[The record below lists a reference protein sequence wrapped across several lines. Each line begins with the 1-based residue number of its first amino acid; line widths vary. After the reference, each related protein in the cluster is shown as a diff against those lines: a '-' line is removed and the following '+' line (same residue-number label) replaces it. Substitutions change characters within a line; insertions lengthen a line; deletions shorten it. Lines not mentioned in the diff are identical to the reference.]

1 MPRRYNLRPRK
12 DTDVK
17 WIEDETLKDEDDS
30 DSEEDEDYEP
40 PSESEEDE
48 EIESETE
55 SDSADQQQTIQVPI
69 PKNARV
75 TIEIDTRKDD
85 GMMMMLGDDDEDE
98 EEDEFMDYLMNKY
111 VPSSKVGKGKKKDKD
126 EDEVVL
132 ELNREEETY
141 LTGLPKAKQKKLKK
155 QMKDIAGLV
164 KNGDVPPKFRVLD
177 LPITEAVKASVIKK
191 IDLLDE
197 MDGGESYKLRNW
209 VEGFLRIPFGT
220 YVSLPVKIDDGP
232 KPCSDFL
239 ADTRKTLDGAVYGM
253 NSAKTQVMQL
263 LAQWISNPSSV
274 GNVIALQGP
283 AGIGKC
289 HAKDTPI
296 LMYDG
301 TLKAVQDIIVG
312 DLVMGDDS
320 TPRTVTNL
328 GRGRDMMYDIIPTG
342 KNTEKYTVNSEHIL
356 CLKQSGIG
364 SIKTVHRPGGQI
376 SFKSIR
382 FDNKEKTLKYLTFSS
397 YEEASSYLTCFTEE
411 DRITEISIK
420 DYLKLSHEVKRT
432 WLKGYKKGV
441 EFTPSSVDFDPYILG
456 LWLGDGT
463 SSSNGITNQDSTIL
477 GYLNTALRKYDCML
491 VHANRYTYRI
501 RGYKKNE
508 NVFLNFLKQYN
519 LINNKHIPKEYKINS
534 RDIRLQ
540 VLAGLID
547 TDGCMLNNCYEITQ
561 KNKQLSD
568 DIVFIA
574 RSLGLCATI
583 MPCEKFCMYKGEKRA
598 GIYHRI
604 HISGDISQIPVRIP
618 RKKGNLRMQIKDH
631 LVYGFE
637 VKEVGEGDYYG
648 FTLDGNCRYL
658 MGDFTVT
665 HNTSVARNG
674 ISKALKRPFE
684 FFSLGGASD
693 SSNFVGHS
701 YTYEGSGWGRIAD
714 AVMSA
719 KCMNPVMYFDEL
731 DKISTTAHGEEITNM
746 LIHLTDRSQN
756 TQFHDRYFAGVDF
769 DLSQCLF
776 VFSFNDESK
785 VHPILK
791 DRMQVIHC
799 SGYTADE
806 KKIILTQYIWP
817 QTLEKIKIDVN
828 ITEDAVK
835 HIIKEYSH
843 DEEGVRTLI
852 RAVETL
858 VTRLNLLRIAD
869 EETAKSYKFYK
880 KITLPCTIDTELVKH
895 ILQDLTQQP
904 NESWRHLYV

>member
-30 DSEEDEDYEP
+30 DSEEDDDYEP

-55 SDSADQQQTIQVPI
+55 TESDGGDQQTIQVPI
-69 PKNARV
+69 PRNARV

-85 GMMMMLGDDDEDE
+85 GMMMMLGDEDEDE

-111 VPSSKVGKGKKKDKD
+111 VPSSKVGKGKKKEKD

-239 ADTRKTLDGAVYGM
+239 AETRKTLDGAVYGM

-283 AGIGKC
+283 AGIGK
-289 HAKDTPI
+289 
-296 LMYDG
+296 
-301 TLKAVQDIIVG
+301 
-312 DLVMGDDS
+312 
-320 TPRTVTNL
+320 
-328 GRGRDMMYDIIPTG
+328 
-342 KNTEKYTVNSEHIL
+342 
-356 CLKQSGIG
+356 
-364 SIKTVHRPGGQI
+364 
-376 SFKSIR
+376 
-382 FDNKEKTLKYLTFSS
+382 
-397 YEEASSYLTCFTEE
+397 
-411 DRITEISIK
+411 
-420 DYLKLSHEVKRT
+420 
-432 WLKGYKKGV
+432 
-441 EFTPSSVDFDPYILG
+441 
-456 LWLGDGT
+456 
-463 SSSNGITNQDSTIL
+463 
-477 GYLNTALRKYDCML
+477 
-491 VHANRYTYRI
+491 
-501 RGYKKNE
+501 
-508 NVFLNFLKQYN
+508 
-519 LINNKHIPKEYKINS
+519 
-534 RDIRLQ
+534 
-540 VLAGLID
+540 
-547 TDGCMLNNCYEITQ
+547 
-561 KNKQLSD
+561 
-568 DIVFIA
+568 
-574 RSLGLCATI
+574 
-583 MPCEKFCMYKGEKRA
+583 
-598 GIYHRI
+598 
-604 HISGDISQIPVRIP
+604 
-618 RKKGNLRMQIKDH
+618 
-631 LVYGFE
+631 
-637 VKEVGEGDYYG
+637 
-648 FTLDGNCRYL
+648 
-658 MGDFTVT
+658 
-665 HNTSVARNG
+665 TSVARNG

-701 YTYEGSGWGRIAD
+701 YTYEGSAWGRIAD

-828 ITEDAVK
+828 ITDDAVK
-835 HIIKEYSH
+835 HIIQEYSH